1 MTTPNNDTA
10 PLSCA
15 EFQERLPDLFAA
27 TPDGSTDDPALL
39 AHLNSCDNCSALVR
53 DLQYIADQARQ
64 LLVPEEEPSE
74 SVWSKIQE
82 GLAADAMPLNLEK
95 C

>member
-1 MTTPNNDTA
+1 MTTQNNDTA

-39 AHLNSCDNCSALVR
+39 VGALAGHPRVLLTLRFRNIQPPFQQALECGRNTNVVR
-53 DLQYIADQARQ
+53 
-64 LLVPEEEPSE
+64 
-74 SVWSKIQE
+74 IQ
-82 GLAADAMPLNLEK
+82 G
-95 C
+95 